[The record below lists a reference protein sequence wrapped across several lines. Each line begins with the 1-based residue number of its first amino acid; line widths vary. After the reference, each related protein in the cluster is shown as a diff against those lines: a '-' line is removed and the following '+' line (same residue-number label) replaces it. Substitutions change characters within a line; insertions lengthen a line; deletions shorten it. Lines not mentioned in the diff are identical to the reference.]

1 MRNPA
6 IKRDHEPLSTFLRWV
21 LGKDKNAQG
30 KNMLTLNH
38 FLALSFILFSIGVA
52 GVLLRRNILIVL
64 MSLELVFNS
73 VNISFAAF
81 SYYLQSL
88 SGMIV
93 VVFSITIAAAEVAV
107 GLAILVTVYRRR
119 KTVYVD
125 QLHEMRG

>member
-1 MRNPA
+1 
-6 IKRDHEPLSTFLRWV
+6 
-21 LGKDKNAQG
+21 
-30 KNMLTLNH
+30 MLTLNH
-38 FLALSFILFSIGVA
+38 FLTLSFILFSIGVA

-64 MSLELVFNS
+64 MSLELVFNA

-88 SGMIV
+88 NGLVV

-125 QLHEMRG
+125 DLNEMRG

>member
-1 MRNPA
+1 
-6 IKRDHEPLSTFLRWV
+6 
-21 LGKDKNAQG
+21 
-30 KNMLTLNH
+30 MLTLNH
-38 FLALSFILFSIGVA
+38 FLMLSFILFSIGVA

-88 SGMIV
+88 NGIIV

-125 QLHEMRG
+125 DLNEMRG

>member
-1 MRNPA
+1 
-6 IKRDHEPLSTFLRWV
+6 
-21 LGKDKNAQG
+21 
-30 KNMLTLNH
+30 MLTLNH
-38 FLALSFILFSIGVA
+38 FLTLSFILFSIGVA

-73 VNISFAAF
+73 ANISFAAF

-88 SGMIV
+88 NGMIV

-107 GLAILVTVYRRR
+107 GLAILVVVYRRR

-125 QLHEMRG
+125 DLNEMRG